1 MTLEIK
7 FSTAIYIS
15 GKDVSE
21 IKREFMNI
29 PLYHPETIENCEFVD
44 FEDITRVDDDSYKDM
59 TFEFE
64 HA

>member
-29 PLYHPETIENCEFVD
+29 PLYHPGTI
-44 FEDITRVDDDSYKDM
+44 
-59 TFEFE
+59 
-64 HA
+64 